1 LHLTYEDVRKNEEI
15 KTYIKKADESLKAMG
30 FTEHGFAHV
39 GKVAQ
44 IANEIL
50 DELDYS
56 DREIELASIAGYLH
70 DIGNVVNRNDHGQ
83 TGAVMAFRILDKL
96 GVDPEDVATII
107 TAIGNHDE
115 HAAFP
120 VNSVAAAL
128 MIADKTDVR
137 FTRVRNQDIASFDI
151 HDRVNYAIKESKVS
165 VIDKKIIELKLKLD
179 TNVCSVMDYFEIF
192 LGRMVL
198 CRKASEKLGCEFRL
212 VINGQKVI

>member
-1 LHLTYEDVRKNEEI
+1 MHLTYEDIRKNEEI
-15 KTYIKKADESLKAMG
+15 KTYIKKADESLGAMG

-39 GKVAQ
+39 TKVAQ
-44 IANEIL
+44 IASDIL

-96 GVDPEDVATII
+96 GMDPEEVATII

-115 HAAFP
+115 KAAFP
-120 VNSVAAAL
+120 VNAVAAAL

-137 FTRVRNQDIASFDI
+137 FTRVRNKDIASFDI

-165 VIDKKIIELKLKLD
+165 IIDKKIIELKLKLD
-179 TNVCSVMDYFEIF
+179 TNICSVMDYFEIF

-198 CRKASEKLGCEFRL
+198 CRKASEKLSCEFRL
-212 VINGQKVI
+212 IINGQKVI

>member
-1 LHLTYEDVRKNEEI
+1 
-15 KTYIKKADESLKAMG
+15 MG

-39 GKVAQ
+39 TKVAQ
-44 IANEIL
+44 IASDIL

-96 GVDPEDVATII
+96 GMDPEEVATII

-115 HAAFP
+115 KAAFP
-120 VNSVAAAL
+120 VNAVAAAL

-137 FTRVRNQDIASFDI
+137 FTRVRNTDIASFDI

-165 VIDKKIIELKLKLD
+165 IIDKEIIELKLKLD

-198 CRKASEKLGCEFRL
+198 CRKASEKLNCEFRL
-212 VINGQKVI
+212 IINGQKVI